1 MIRPAPADSFPVGR
15 FAVLETSV
23 ALHLCTVG
31 ELFLREPSACLFP
44 KTVGI
49 VKRRHNA
56 GWALRDSEFT
66 GLGFALTL
74 CVATERQWEGKRW
87 ESLGKACEVGV
98 MRQLQRISLW
108 RGDGAVRRRQGS

>member
-1 MIRPAPADSFPVGR
+1 M
-15 FAVLETSV
+15 LETSV
-23 ALHLCTVG
+23 ALHLCSVG

-49 VKRRHNA
+49 ASVKLRHNV

-66 GLGFALTL
+66 GLGFALKL
-74 CVATERQWEGKRW
+74 CVATERQWKGKRW
-87 ESLGKACEVGV
+87 ESLGNACEVGV